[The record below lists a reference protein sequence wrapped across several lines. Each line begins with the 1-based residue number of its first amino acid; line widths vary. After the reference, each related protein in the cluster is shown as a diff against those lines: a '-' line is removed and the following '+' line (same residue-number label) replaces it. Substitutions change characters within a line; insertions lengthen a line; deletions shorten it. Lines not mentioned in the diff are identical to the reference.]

1 MLSSVLSCANVNHV
15 NGLTL
20 NILVGLIFTPLLLVL
35 VEDIHYLGCLI
46 IVSKDKPIYV
56 IVNNSAIGI
65 HIINLEH
72 AILEYS

>member
-1 MLSSVLSCANVNHV
+1 MLSSVLSCANLKPV

-20 NILVGLIFTPLLLVL
+20 NILVGLIFNPLLLIPRA
-35 VEDIHYLGCLI
+35 DRHYLGCLI
-46 IVSKDKPIYV
+46 IVSKDKTIYV

-65 HIINLEH
+65 HIISLER

>member
-1 MLSSVLSCANVNHV
+1 MLSSVLSCAKLKPVNR
-15 NGLTL
+15 LTL

-35 VEDIHYLGCLI
+35 VADRHCLGCLI

-65 HIINLEH
+65 HIISLER

>member
-1 MLSSVLSCANVNHV
+1 MLSSVLSCANLKPV

-35 VEDIHYLGCLI
+35 VADRHYLGCLI
-46 IVSKDKPIYV
+46 IVSKDKLIYV